1 MFCCLVKDNG
11 DHAAAAILDE
21 IARACSPRVQ
31 MDPDAGGAVVFDASG
46 LDRAI
51 GTPAEIGAAVQQL
64 ARDRGIGVRVAMART
79 ATAAW
84 LLAHAREGVTIAAGD
99 PRPALAPLPI
109 GWLAA
114 LPRSGPGA
122 QASAPSHGP
131 RPAADGQRARSPRDG
146 SDDRPTVHGQ
156 RSRAGAASRGPA
168 RNYRLAPGP
177 AATAPRPAESDERRL
192 AAERDVVAI
201 FERWGI
207 RTLGD
212 LARLPRGD
220 IRARTGLAGLGLHQA
235 ACGEDTVPLVPDV
248 DAARFVERLQL
259 EWPIEGLEPLS
270 FVLARMCD
278 AVSRSLERADRGAI
292 GLTTRLVLVS
302 RETHT
307 RTLHLPAPMRDA
319 RVLRTLILLD
329 LESHPPPAG
338 IDAVELELDAIAGR
352 IVQGSLL
359 ARALPSSE
367 DLATLIARLRAL
379 MGETHVGAPAIVDA
393 HDDRAWTMRP
403 FAPRSG
409 ARDGRRPMADSS
421 APVLALRRIR
431 RPIPAR
437 VRLTRGLPVH
447 VQPSSRAVSVGDV
460 VARAGPWRSSGH
472 WWSDA
477 TCWDREEWEIEIA
490 GGGCYR
496 LARTRG
502 QWEVEGEI
510 D

>member
-1 MFCCLVKDNG
+1 M
-11 DHAAAAILDE
+11 
-21 IARACSPRVQ
+21 
-31 MDPDAGGAVVFDASG
+31 
-46 LDRAI
+46 
-51 GTPAEIGAAVQQL
+51 
-64 ARDRGIGVRVAMART
+64 
-79 ATAAW
+79 
-84 LLAHAREGVTIAAGD
+84 
-99 PRPALAPLPI
+99 
-109 GWLAA
+109 
-114 LPRSGPGA
+114 
-122 QASAPSHGP
+122 
-131 RPAADGQRARSPRDG
+131 
-146 SDDRPTVHGQ
+146 
-156 RSRAGAASRGPA
+156 
-168 RNYRLAPGP
+168 
-177 AATAPRPAESDERRL
+177 

-270 FVLARMCD
+270 FVLARMCE
-278 AVSRSLERADRGAI
+278 ALSRSLERADRGAV

-302 RETHT
+302 RETHA

-338 IDAVELELDAIAGR
+338 IDAVEIELDAIAGR

-403 FAPRSG
+403 FAPLSG
-409 ARDGRRPMADSS
+409 ARDGPRPMANGQRNDQTTMTDAMAPHPAPRAWDLRADSS
-421 APVLALRRIR
+421 TPVLALRRIR
-431 RPIPAR
+431 RPVPAR
-437 VRLTRGLPVH
+437 VRLARGLPMH
-447 VQPSSRAVSVGDV
+447 VQPSSRAVPVGDV